1 MPAGCRKNVARAVDL
16 LAPAFVLIVGERRA
30 MKKARDAFS
39 IRMTWR
45 CSMDSQSFFRPGFVG
60 RVTRQLRRAWARDA
74 QRSRASRC
82 KAFAAEPLEQRSM
95 MAVVVANP
103 AAADIVGFNPATDR
117 LDFGDVSVHNLIV
130 AKTEAGEPAIVNPW
144 AWSPQFQ
151 VMKGVGF
158 GQLSAETFGVVQNE
172 HLRQD
177 IGGVLSWEKG
187 VGPRLAGTV
196 YVRSHEYGMQEKVV
210 GFDPAANKL
219 SFLYFGTRERLSVT
233 DTAEG
238 LLISVEP
245 TKQSLL
251 LVGVTKASLVPG
263 NLEFHHDQVI
273 EDQLEVPFGVTSDQ
287 VALVSRAALL
297 TPNGPAGQPTDGLQ
311 TRAGMTGAVTTAMTI
326 MTTMTTARAAIAAM
340 SVAWRDAR
348 TTTARCLPE
357 ARRCPTLAS

>member
-1 MPAGCRKNVARAVDL
+1 
-16 LAPAFVLIVGERRA
+16 
-30 MKKARDAFS
+30 
-39 IRMTWR
+39 
-45 CSMDSQSFFRPGFVG
+45 
-60 RVTRQLRRAWARDA
+60 
-74 QRSRASRC
+74 
-82 KAFAAEPLEQRSM
+82 M
-95 MAVVVANP
+95 MAVVVASP

-297 TPNGPAGQPTDGLQ
+297 TPNGPAGQPTDGWQ
-311 TRAGMTGAVTTAMTI
+311 TRAGMTGAVTTPTEDTGHDNHDHSESSDCCAVCGMEGCTHDHGAMPTGGEAMPATGI
-326 MTTMTTARAAIAAM
+326 LMITWAWNEQRAFGDFNPATDVLALDWFSGGELRLTEEQGSAVLAIPAM
-340 SVAWRDAR
+340 QQSY
-348 TTTARCLPE
+348 
-357 ARRCPTLAS
+357 TLLGVPLSRLTNANFTFKDLSAGAYLT